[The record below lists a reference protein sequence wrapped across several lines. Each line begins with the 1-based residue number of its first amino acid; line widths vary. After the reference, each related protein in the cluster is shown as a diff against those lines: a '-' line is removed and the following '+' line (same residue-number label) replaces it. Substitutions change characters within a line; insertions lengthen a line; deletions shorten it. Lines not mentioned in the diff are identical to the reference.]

1 MIFHKE
7 AAEGRW
13 FKFTLME
20 QLANVGSDIERAIV
34 WKNRGNK
41 EYSENA
47 FFRALELL
55 SLTIIDKKNKGPRLR
70 ELCRVR
76 EFLID
81 YFLFDNQYS
90 FTDDKFWQA
99 YFYNFA
105 YAAAIAKGR

>member
-7 AAEGRW
+7 ASAGRW
-13 FKFTLME
+13 FKFTILE
-20 QLANVGSDIERAIV
+20 QLANVGSEVDRAIT

-41 EYSENA
+41 EYAEQS
-47 FFRALELL
+47 FFRSLELL
-55 SLTIIDKKNKGPRLR
+55 TLTITDKKNKGPRLR

-81 YFLFDNQYS
+81 YFLFDNQYG
-90 FTDDKFWQA
+90 FTDDAFWRN

-105 YAAAIAKGR
+105 YAAAVAKGR